1 MRDSG
6 SRSMDLT
13 QREYAQGDRAP
24 GLLFVVSGRLKVGTL
39 EQVGA
44 GGHCC
49 PESVVGLVQ
58 QFSSG
63 SGSDGA
69 PRVSVRVLSRL
80 AMWLACTHVSI
91 PDTPL
96 QAGGLLE

>member
-1 MRDSG
+1 
-6 SRSMDLT
+6 MDLT
-13 QREYAQGDRAP
+13 QRESAQGDRAP
-24 GLLFVVSGRLKVGTL
+24 GLLFVVSGRLRVGTQ

-69 PRVSVRVLSRL
+69 PRVSVSADGNLARFQARL
-80 AMWLACTHVSI
+80 HS
-91 PDTPL
+91 
-96 QAGGLLE
+96 